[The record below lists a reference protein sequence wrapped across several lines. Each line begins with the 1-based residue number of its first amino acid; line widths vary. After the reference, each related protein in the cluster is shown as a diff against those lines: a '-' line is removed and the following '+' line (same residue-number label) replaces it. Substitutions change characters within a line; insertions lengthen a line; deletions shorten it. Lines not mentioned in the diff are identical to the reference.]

1 MAFSVA
7 FNSGAS
13 ICEAEKQEKGR
24 ARYSV
29 TKWRGTQRMN
39 YDFKKAP
46 SNTVPLPSLSNLLN
60 ASLHPLI
67 SSWDRGIATYF
78 FDWIR
83 FRCYVR
89 SLLSRENRIALET
102 GWVWCS
108 NEPLLLKVTF
118 ETFVS

>member
-1 MAFSVA
+1 
-7 FNSGAS
+7 
-13 ICEAEKQEKGR
+13 
-24 ARYSV
+24 
-29 TKWRGTQRMN
+29 MN

-118 ETFVS
+118 ETYVS